1 MKRFYHTHRA
11 VVRDMTTIL
20 TVLLSFLSAL
30 LFFSLHWLM
39 HTWSELTVDEVLY
52 HLFAPLQGTSTAM
65 VREYILQCAV
75 PAGIVTL
82 LVIVIFLLCRHRRNY
97 RRLVL
102 LALAAAFFTTGYTV
116 HDAWDDLDIGNYI
129 KSQLETSRFID
140 DHYVDPKT
148 VALRFPEKK
157 RNLIYIFMESTEV
170 TFADQ
175 ASGGAFPENTIP
187 ELTQIAEDNEDFSGT
202 DTTLNGG
209 YAMPGATWT
218 MGAMFAQTSGLPL
231 KISIDQ
237 NAMDSQ
243 KSFFPDILTIGD
255 LLEKQGYTQELMLGS
270 VGYFGGRK
278 LYFQTHGNYAIKDF
292 SYWKNQ
298 HKFPANYW
306 VNWGFEDRKL
316 YQYAKEE
323 LDRLGNQE
331 QPFNLTMLT
340 VDTHFP
346 DGYVCPLCPN
356 RFEDQYANVYNCAS
370 QQLKSF
376 LDWCKT
382 QDWYENT
389 TIVISG
395 DHPTMD
401 HDFCK
406 DVPDDYE
413 RTVFTAYVNAPVQPV
428 STERRDFTTF
438 DDFPTT
444 LAALGVEIEGNRLG
458 LGTNLYSD
466 LPTLSEQYG
475 RAKEKEELEKKSAL
489 MVKLGQIDEQAAIE
503 SKEAKEQKEKE
514 KKEKEAQKAAESRA
528 AESRAAESAK
538 S

>member
-1 MKRFYHTHRA
+1 MKRFYHRHRA
-11 VVRDMTTIL
+11 AVLDMTTIAA
-20 TVLLSFLSAL
+20 VILSFFSAL
-30 LFFSLHWLM
+30 LLFSLRWLM
-39 HTWSELTVDEVLY
+39 NTWSELTVDEVLY
-52 HLFAPLQGTSTAM
+52 HLFAPLQGSSTAM
-65 VREYILQCAV
+65 VHEYILKCAI
-75 PAGIVTL
+75 PAGLIAIVIIAIFIVCRHKQNYRKLVTL
-82 LVIVIFLLCRHRRNY
+82 ALL
-97 RRLVL
+97 
-102 LALAAAFFTTGYTV
+102 AAFFTSGFTV
-116 HDAWDDLDIGNYI
+116 LDAWDDLDIGAYI

-140 DHYVDPKT
+140 DHYVDPKNVT
-148 VALRFPEKK
+148 LRFPEKK

-175 ASGGAFPENTIP
+175 ASGGAFPQNTIP
-187 ELTQIAEDNEDFSGT
+187 ELTKIAEDNEDFS
-202 DTTLNGG
+202 DAAPTLNGG

-255 LLEKQGYTQELMLGS
+255 ILEKQGYTQELMLGS

-298 HKFPANYW
+298 HKFPADYW

-316 YQYAKEE
+316 YEYAQEE
-323 LDRLGNQE
+323 LTRLGSSE

-346 DGYVCPLCPN
+346 DGYVCPLCPTT
-356 RFEDQYANVYNCAS
+356 FDEQYANVYACAS
-370 QQLKSF
+370 KQLAGF
-376 LDWCKT
+376 LDWCKQ

-401 HDFCK
+401 HDFCD
-406 DVPDDYE
+406 DVPENYE
-413 RTVFTAYVNAPVQPV
+413 RTVYTAYVNAATKPVRA
-428 STERRDFTTF
+428 ERRDFTTF

-444 LAALGVEIEGNRLG
+444 LAALGVDIAGNRLG
-458 LGTNLYSD
+458 LGTNLFSD
-466 LPTLSEQYG
+466 VPTLSEQFG

-489 MVKLGQIDEQAAIE
+489 MEQLGQIDEQAAIE
-503 SKEAKEQKEKE
+503 SKEAKELKEKE
-514 KKEKEAQKAAESRA
+514 KKEKAAAESRA
-528 AESRAAESAK
+528 VAENHK
-538 S
+538 